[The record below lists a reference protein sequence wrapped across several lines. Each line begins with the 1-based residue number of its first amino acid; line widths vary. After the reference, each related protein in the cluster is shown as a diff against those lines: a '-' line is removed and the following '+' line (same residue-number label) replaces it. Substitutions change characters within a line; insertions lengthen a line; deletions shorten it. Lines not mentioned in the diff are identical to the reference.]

1 MYSSGSSEG
10 INVRNLAGIFE
21 MAWYCDGVSGF
32 RSIFFANLD
41 SDFRSRHY
49 SNLNHRNCHPKSRS
63 LDLGM
68 ESVGLSDDEPGKWFL
83 I

>member
-1 MYSSGSSEG
+1 
-10 INVRNLAGIFE
+10 

-41 SDFRSRHY
+41 SDFRSTHY
-49 SNLNHRNCHPKSRS
+49 SNLNHRNCHSKSRS